1 MRPEVR
7 APVLALLPEQLN
19 AAVFIFKLVL
29 CFDSAT
35 VLGVFIPRWLLVGE
49 LRLPERWDENVRVLA
64 LIVTT

>member
-19 AAVFIFKLVL
+19 TAVLIFELVL

-35 VLGVFIPRWLLVGE
+35 VLGDFIPRWPLVGE
-49 LRLPERWDENVRVLA
+49 LRLPERRDENVGVLA